1 MSDVLITWG
10 RKSTRHAA
18 KRTSIKLGSYSATER
33 LIRIHPVLDQRWVP
47 RYFVQYI
54 VYHELLHHLVPEA
67 RVAGRTLLHPPE
79 FLRREREFQ
88 QFSRALTWE
97 QKNIDRLLRS
107 R

>member
-1 MSDVLITWG
+1 V
-10 RKSTRHAA
+10 
-18 KRTSIKLGSYSATER
+18 
-33 LIRIHPVLDQRWVP
+33 HPVLDQRWVP

-67 RVAGRTLLHPPE
+67 RVSGRTLLHPPE

-97 QKNIDRLLRS
+97 QKHIDRLLRA

>member
-1 MSDVLITWG
+1 
-10 RKSTRHAA
+10 
-18 KRTSIKLGSYSATER
+18 
-33 LIRIHPVLDQRWVP
+33 VP

-79 FLRREREFQ
+79 FQRREQDFQ
-88 QFSRALTWE
+88 KLSQALDWE
-97 QKNIDRLLRS
+97 QKHIDRLLRS